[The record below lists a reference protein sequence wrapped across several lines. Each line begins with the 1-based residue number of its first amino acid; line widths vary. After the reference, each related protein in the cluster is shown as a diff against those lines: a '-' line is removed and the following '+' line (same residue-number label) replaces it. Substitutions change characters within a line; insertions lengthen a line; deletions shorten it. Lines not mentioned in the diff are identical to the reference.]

1 MERELKIV
9 GMRDKKTVEAMF
21 SNPNI
26 VSVSIENTYI
36 ERVGSE
42 YHFGSNLANPEV
54 IIPVK
59 EVAMILIKEHGSTM
73 KVESERPQTLNIK
86 FGGD

>member
-1 MERELKIV
+1 MGL
-9 GMRDKKTVEAMF
+9 RDKKTVEVMF

-36 ERVGSE
+36 EKVGSE
-42 YHFGSNLANPEV
+42 YHFGPNLANPEV

-59 EVAMILIKEHGSTM
+59 DVAMILIKERGSTM

>member
-1 MERELKIV
+1 MGL
-9 GMRDKKTVEAMF
+9 RDKKTVEVMF

-26 VSVSIENTYI
+26 MSVSIENTYI
-36 ERVGSE
+36 EKVGSE

-59 EVAMILIKEHGSTM
+59 EVAMILIKEKGSPM
-73 KVESERPQTLNIK
+73 KVESKRPQTLNITL
-86 FGGD
+86 GGNGK